1 MEFFFKPPPITAY
14 HSSTLTIK
22 CDKLHIMT
30 IWKHF
35 TMARCQHLAAWW
47 KRTVSRRTTPFS
59 RWTHYRISGR
69 WAKSYQHFD
78 FLFISLS
85 LKGIKSFNIVSSGSP
100 PRAHNL
106 CARLHDGAGKALEEG
121 RSASPSCLHRLR
133 RPRCPRPD
141 SFSCPCQVGKQFK
154 HWLKTNRL
162 QRFWSHNK
170 KKTKRWTT
178 SYFQRVRSRNLP
190 KEQASW

>member
-1 MEFFFKPPPITAY
+1 MEFFFEPPPITAY

-35 TMARCQHLAAWW
+35 TMARCQHLAAWG

-59 RWTHYRISGR
+59 RWTHYIE
-69 WAKSYQHFD
+69 YQGVEQKD
-78 FLFISLS
+78 FEFPFLYLS
-85 LKGIKSFNIVSSGSP
+85 LKGIKNFNIVSPGSP
-100 PRAHNL
+100 PWAHNL

-133 RPRCPRPD
+133 RPCCPRPD

>member
-1 MEFFFKPPPITAY
+1 MTNDNTLQWLGANILLPDGRELPAGERLHFQGG
-14 HSSTLTIK
+14 LTIGYQGVEQK
-22 CDKLHIMT
+22 QK
-30 IWKHF
+30 
-35 TMARCQHLAAWW
+35 
-47 KRTVSRRTTPFS
+47 
-59 RWTHYRISGR
+59 
-69 WAKSYQHFD
+69 KSHQHFD

-121 RSASPSCLHRLR
+121 RSASSSCLHRLR

-162 QRFWSHNK
+162 QRF
-170 KKTKRWTT
+170 
-178 SYFQRVRSRNLP
+178 
-190 KEQASW
+190 